1 MKIVKKSMRI
11 WITFAS
17 IFSFF
22 TGWALLS
29 HANKPAPL
37 TGSQPAAVSA
47 PASRQTV
54 QTINRNTS
62 SGGFLFPQQNLSS
75 FSSPR
80 LRTGG
85 S

>member
-1 MKIVKKSMRI
+1 MKIVKKSMRL

-17 IFSFF
+17 VFSFL

-37 TGSQPAAVSA
+37 IASQPAAVSS
-47 PASRQTV
+47 PASNQSV
-54 QTINRNTS
+54 QSLNRNTS
-62 SGGFLFPQQNLSS
+62 SGGFLLPQQNLSN
-75 FSSPR
+75 FSRPR